1 MSSAQP
7 PPPSGVG
14 AVLGY
19 LGRLPRH
26 GPPLEGLLP
35 RVTDLVHTVLPGSPE
50 ASVTLLDR
58 RRPATVV
65 ATGALAVDLD
75 EAQYAHGHGPCL
87 HAAAT
92 WEVAD
97 VPDTRVESRW
107 PDYARRAVAGGTL
120 SSLSVPLVI
129 DDPQVSGALN
139 IYAGRPH
146 AFDQAGRSAAIRIAP
161 FAAVA
166 AGNLSRHRRAAAGGG
181 PGGGAGRA
189 GGDRAGQGH
198 PHGAAQRDRPR
209 RVPPPGPGLAA
220 HPHDGAPPGRA
231 PGAHRRTPLPLGPRP
246 AMARRAAAGVRA

>member
-1 MSSAQP
+1 MSSAQH

-14 AVLGY
+14 AVLEY

-26 GPPLEGLLP
+26 EPPLEGLLQ
-35 RVTDLVHTVLPGSPE
+35 RVTDLVQTVLPGSPE
-50 ASVTLLDR
+50 ASVTLL
-58 RRPATVV
+58 
-65 ATGALAVDLD
+65 VDLD

-107 PDYARRAVAGGTL
+107 PDYARRAVARGTL

-166 AGNLSRHRRAAAGGG
+166 AGNLSRHRRALQRAADLE
-181 PGGGAGRA
+181 AALAARA
-189 GGDRAGQGH
+189 VIEQAKGILMERHNVTA
-198 PHGAAQRDRPR
+198 HGAFRLLARASLHTHMTVR
-209 RVPPPGPGLAA
+209 RLAE
-220 HPHDGAPPGRA
+220 HLVHTGELRC
-231 PGAHRRTPLPLGPRP
+231 R
-246 AMARRAAAGVRA
+246 